1 MTDSNWQGD
10 MLRQMAE
17 QSPAEDPDSPETPP
31 APAPAAPPAAPAGQ
45 GGPGMPPAPQ
55 QGVPGVPPQQGVPQQ
70 QQGVPPQQDPYQ
82 QQQYGQ
88 QAPPPPPAQYQQ
100 PYQQQ
105 YPQEHYPQQY
115 APEQYPAQQ
124 YPPQEY
130 PPQQYPAEQYPPQ
143 QPYPPEQYAPQPPY
157 PQQQQPYPPEQYP
170 QQGYPQQPPPYQ
182 PGPYDQQYAP
192 PPPPYEQQQYPP
204 PPGQVAPYQ
213 PAPYEQY
220 PPQQPY
226 PQQQPPPY
234 EQQQPYQQPPQPEPQ
249 YEEQYPPAHQQHPGQ
264 VPHQDYYGQPPYQ
277 EAPPP
282 QDPGGWGP
290 APSPQSDQIGTPMPG
305 QEGDSVF
312 RRFRRIASEAAYLVG
327 ASGRMQRDVD
337 NIATIRRP
345 IAIMRRVGVLS
356 PVNNGGTST
365 VTALLST
372 MLAAQRSDRV
382 VAVDADPG
390 GAELS
395 RRLELSVGA
404 GPIERVSLLRSE
416 GTAAAVRS
424 ALAEQQTQGAR
435 DVGLA
440 LVDCPGGLFDEVSAE
455 MAGTGHC
462 AVVVVPSVQHVANYC
477 LSQLDQ
483 LTPDGQD
490 VLLTR
495 GVVAISVVENVD
507 PASVAWLVEAFRQR
521 GMEPVVL
528 PFDLHIAQSWPLHTE
543 ELQSETR
550 RAVLDL
556 AARVVETV
564 TSTAS

>member
-1 MTDSNWQGD
+1 MTESNWQGD
-10 MLRQMAE
+10 MLRRMAE
-17 QSPAEDPDSPETPP
+17 QSPAKDPDRPDTPP
-31 APAPAAPPAAPAGQ
+31 APAPAGAGDPAT
-45 GGPGMPPAPQ
+45 PPAPQ
-55 QGVPGVPPQQGVPQQ
+55 QQGPP
-70 QQGVPPQQDPYQ
+70 QQGVPPQQGAPGQQGAPPQQGPY

-88 QAPPPPPAQYQQ
+88 QPPPPPAQYQQ
-100 PYQQQ
+100 QPYQQPQYSQEQ
-105 YPQEHYPQQY
+105 YPQ
-115 APEQYPAQQ
+115 
-124 YPPQEY
+124 
-130 PPQQYPAEQYPPQ
+130 QYPPQ
-143 QPYPPEQYAPQPPY
+143 QPYPPEQYAPQPLYPPQEQQPY
-157 PQQQQPYPPEQYP
+157 PQQEPYPP
-170 QQGYPQQPPPYQ
+170 QQGYQQPPPYQ
-182 PGPYDQQYAP
+182 PGPYDQQQYAP
-192 PPPPYEQQQYPP
+192 PPPPYEQQYPPQQGYPP
-204 PPGQVAPYQ
+204 PPPPPYQ

-220 PPQQPY
+220 PPQPAR
-226 PQQQPPPY
+226 QQPPPY
-234 EQQQPYQQPPQPEPQ
+234 EQPPPYYPEPQ
-249 YEEQYPPAHQQHPGQ
+249 FEEQYLPPNQQHPGQ
-264 VPHQDYYGQPPYQ
+264 MPHEDLYEQPPRQ
-277 EAPPP
+277 EAPPAVAA
-282 QDPGGWGP
+282 GGWGQP
-290 APSPQSDQIGTPMPG
+290 APAQD
-305 QEGDSVF
+305 GDSVF

-356 PVNNGGTST
+356 PVDNGGTST

-382 VAVDADPG
+382 VAVDCDPG

-416 GTAAAVRS
+416 GNAEAVRTT
-424 ALAEQQTQGAR
+424 LAEAQGQGAR

-440 LVDCPGGLFDEVSAE
+440 VVDCPGGLFDEIPAE

-495 GVVAISVVENVD
+495 GILVITMVENVD
-507 PASVAWLVEAFRQR
+507 PASVNWLVEAFRQR

-528 PFDLHIAQSWPLHTE
+528 PFDLHIAQSWPLHSE
-543 ELQSETR
+543 QLQSDTR
-550 RAVLDL
+550 RTVLEL
-556 AARVVETV
+556 AARVVEKV
-564 TSTAS
+564 TRTAT